1 MSTNIINRNFDYS
14 TATMPKALVVVAIAL
29 FVARLVDVGI
39 NLVKA
44 SSAEPP
50 RQSIQWQ
57 ELVPLNAN
65 SSSSVQEFTPP
76 PVLDVSPES
85 SSEIA
90 KLLKESRAQ
99 GKYLL
104 YEFYAPWS
112 DPCKKMES
120 TSLSNAQV
128 DKLIDEHFMPV
139 RVTDRLKE
147 LGKNPRLVTD
157 LQKKFRVFAF
167 PTLVIVDDKGEIAST
182 LVGNCSSLTTYRFLS
197 RSLFTL
203 DRKADAHVISPPEG
217 ARRQSERPP
226 IKFADNY

>member
-1 MSTNIINRNFDYS
+1 MSTNIINRNFEYS
-14 TATMPKALVVVAIAL
+14 TATMPKALVAVAIVL
-29 FVARLVDVGI
+29 FVARLTDVGI
-39 NLVKA
+39 TLIKTG
-44 SSAEPP
+44 SPEPP
-50 RQSIQWQ
+50 RQSIQWE
-57 ELVPLNAN
+57 ELVPLNGN
-65 SSSSVQEFTPP
+65 SSSYVQEFTPP

-85 SSEIA
+85 SREIA
-90 KLLKESRAQ
+90 KVVEESRAQ
-99 GKYLL
+99 GKYVL

-167 PTLVIVDDKGEIAST
+167 PTLVIVDDRGELCST

-203 DRKADAHVISPPEG
+203 ERKARAHAISPLEG
-217 ARRQSERPP
+217 VRRPSGQPA
-226 IKFADNY
+226 IKVSG